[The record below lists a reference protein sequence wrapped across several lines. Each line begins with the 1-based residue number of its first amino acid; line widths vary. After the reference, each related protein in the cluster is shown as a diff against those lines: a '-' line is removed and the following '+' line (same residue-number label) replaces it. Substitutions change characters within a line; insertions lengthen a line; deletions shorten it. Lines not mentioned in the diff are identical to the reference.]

1 MNETGSALCLGAYI
15 LVGVWE
21 DHKTRAWE
29 KQSRVLGGG
38 GQAMP
43 GLPPGKFFS
52 CSVLDPGEKDRP
64 QQHPGEG
71 DSRQQGYHA
80 KAKRWDQG

>member
-1 MNETGSALCLGAYI
+1 
-15 LVGVWE
+15 
-21 DHKTRAWE
+21 
-29 KQSRVLGGG
+29 
-38 GQAMP
+38 MP

-64 QQHPGEG
+64 HQHLGEG

-80 KAKRWDQG
+80 KAKRWDRG